1 MKATGLLFG
10 STTTSLEQEVK
21 SSPVLS
27 DLFESVQLIS
37 GGITSL
43 FINKSLSKVALKA
56 IETQDFQTKIKKQ
69 IIYKS
74 QALDGNKVLEVLSE
88 LTKKQILEIG

>member
-1 MKATGLLFG
+1 MNATGLLFG
-10 STTTSLEQEVK
+10 STSTSLEQEVK

-43 FINKSLSKVALKA
+43 FINKSVSKVAQKA
-56 IETQDFQTKIKKQ
+56 IETQDF
-69 IIYKS
+69 
-74 QALDGNKVLEVLSE
+74 
-88 LTKKQILEIG
+88 